1 MNFLNRL
8 VWIFVS
14 PHRVFDDIREHRVS
28 WVQPWILSSLF
39 YILITWIMLPVQSVL
54 LELNTEM
61 TTEQIDQQLD
71 ILERFGFM
79 WIILAPAGV
88 LLITFVTAGLSYIVV
103 TMASRAA
110 TFKQYFAL
118 SFYTGIVGMTGQLI
132 SSIIVRVRGL
142 DAIQEPQDAQLSL
155 SLRAL
160 VPEGSA
166 VVRGLMGSIE
176 FFALWSL
183 VLIVMG
189 LMRIFGMSRAQA
201 IGVAVMLWVLYAA
214 TVIIGEIFGG
224 MGG

>member
-1 MNFLNRL
+1 MNFLNRF

-14 PHRVFDDIREHRVS
+14 PTRVFDDIREHRVG
-28 WVQPWILSSLF
+28 WVQPWILASLF
-39 YILITWIMLPVQSVL
+39 YMLITWIMLPVQSVL

-61 TTEQIDQQLD
+61 TVEQIDQQLD

-88 LLITFVTAGLSYIVV
+88 LLITFVTAGLSYIAV
-103 TMASRAA
+103 TVASRGA
-110 TFKQYFAL
+110 TFKQYFTL
-118 SFYTGIVGMTGQLI
+118 SLFTGIVGMAGQLI
-132 SSIIVRVRGL
+132 SCIVVRVRGL
-142 DAIQEPQDAQLSL
+142 EAIQEPRDAQLSL
-155 SLRAL
+155 SLREL

-183 VLIVMG
+183 VLIGMG
-189 LMRIFGMSRAQA
+189 LMRIFGMSRGQA
-201 IGVAVMLWVLYAA
+201 IGVAVLLWILYAT
-214 TVIIGEIFGG
+214 TVIIGEFFGG